1 MIRMGVEGK
10 RTSGLRALLRPWIT
24 PRLTHPGGFRFHD
37 AGPEVVRRALASVD
51 PSCGASR
58 PNGQPPG
65 NWLVEVAERLDGTL
79 AGQVG
84 DDADLPERLRVDA
97 VCVAGD
103 RAADLARA
111 IARDWPQD
119 DVGGTAL
126 DLAVAEGWPRWD
138 ANEPAWNR
146 SGHDVL
152 LDGRRAAVVG
162 LWWD

>member
-1 MIRMGVEGK
+1 MTRMSGDGE
-10 RTSGLRALLRPWIT
+10 RTGGLRGLLRPWIT

-37 AGPEVVRRALASVD
+37 AKPDVVRRALASVD
-51 PSCGASR
+51 PSCGACR

-65 NWLVEVAERLDGTL
+65 DWLVDVAERLDGTL

-84 DDADLPERLRVDA
+84 DDGDLPERLRVDA
-97 VCVAGD
+97 VCVAGG
-103 RAADLARA
+103 RAAELARA

-119 DVGGTAL
+119 ALGGTAL
-126 DLAVAEGWPRWD
+126 DLAVAEGWPGWD
-138 ANEPAWNR
+138 AEQPAWVG

-152 LDGRRAAVVG
+152 LDGQRAAVVG